1 MEVNLKEMI
10 RKKEA
15 AQLYGND
22 LRHSVYKGQLP
33 LFQFVDRLH
42 RMDVV
47 RAEEV

>member
-1 MEVNLKEMI
+1 MALREMV
-10 RKKEA
+10 RRRDAGK
-15 AQLYGND
+15 LYGND

-33 LFQFVDRLH
+33 LFQFEDRLH